1 MKPLN
6 LQGHSRPIKKVLF
19 SDNGDMLFTGSAD
32 RSIIAWFTSTGEKF
46 KSYAHSAA
54 VNTMTLSSLEN
65 TYLISGDFTGCTY
78 IWEVK
83 SGTLLKKIEHD
94 PCLSVR
100 SLDLMD
106 LSLLSVVYAG
116 RTKLAQSFIN
126 IYKFD
131 ELMGLNKPQ
140 AQNTVSYTN
149 NRFNNNKK
157 FYEAGSLYGNS
168 NSLYGNQQNQVQ
180 NKSNEQVVP
189 FKHIECMSN
198 TTTKYVSAM
207 FIPNTSNP
215 GVKLLLC
222 SREDGFMEMINVNT
236 GKMLWNIK
244 FHDDIILD
252 FDYFKDKELALT
264 SGKDGKAVLFNVD
277 TLEVLSTFKPDNPVR
292 NLNTCKI
299 CLLTTNE
306 ETVVNN
312 SGNTENFEI
321 NEEIEKQTKI
331 LDGVKIDVD
340 SLFDSNSNSTEKLQ
354 QKHQQEINNIQLGPK
369 TYLFS
374 IVAGG
379 QESKLVTTSKQEGG
393 FEVLGYDTS
402 DNKLNFSVNAHF
414 GPVNTIS
421 FSQKKGLIASGS
433 EDSSVKVYMLDNKV
447 LNKFI

>member
-19 SDNGDMLFTGSAD
+19 SDNGEMLFTGSAD
-32 RSIIAWFTSTGEKF
+32 RSIISWFTSSGEKF
-46 KSYAHSAA
+46 KTYAHSAA
-54 VNTMTLSSLEN
+54 VNTMTLSSSEN
-65 TYLISGDFTGCTY
+65 SYLISGDFTGCTY

-83 SGTLLKKIEHD
+83 SGILLKKIEHD

-116 RTKLAQSFIN
+116 RTQLAQSFIN

-140 AQNTVSYTN
+140 SQNTVSYTN
-149 NRFNNNKK
+149 NRFNNNRN
-157 FYEAGSLYGNS
+157 FYESGSLYGNS
-168 NSLYGNQQNQVQ
+168 NSMYGNQQNQVQ
-180 NKSNEQVVP
+180 SNKSNEQVVP

-198 TTTKYVSAM
+198 TSTKYISAM

-236 GKMLWNIK
+236 GKVLWSLK
-244 FHDDIILD
+244 FHDDFILD
-252 FDYFKDKELALT
+252 FDYFKDKELVLT

-277 TLEVLSTFKPDNPVR
+277 TLEVISTFKPENPVR

-299 CLLTTNE
+299 CLLTINE
-306 ETVVNN
+306 DTAVVKN
-312 SGNTENFEI
+312 SDILLNSQI
-321 NEEIEKQTKI
+321 NEEIEKQTKNFEGI
-331 LDGVKIDVD
+331 KIEVD
-340 SLFDSNSNSTEKLQ
+340 SLFDSNPTQ
-354 QKHQQEINNIQLGPK
+354 QINQQENNSQLSSSLQIS
-369 TYLFS
+369 LFCL
-374 IVAGG
+374 VAGG

-421 FSQKKGLIASGS
+421 FSHKKGLIASGS

>member
-19 SDNGDMLFTGSAD
+19 SDNGEMLFTGSAD
-32 RSIIAWFTSTGEKF
+32 RSIISWFTSTGEKF
-46 KSYAHSAA
+46 KTYAHSAA

-65 TYLISGDFTGCTY
+65 SYLISGDFTGCTY

-140 AQNTVSYTN
+140 SQNTVSYTN

-168 NSLYGNQQNQVQ
+168 NSLYGNQQTQVQ
-180 NKSNEQVVP
+180 NNKSNEQVVP
-189 FKHIECMSN
+189 FKHIECMTN
-198 TTTKYVSAM
+198 TSTKYISAM

-236 GKMLWNIK
+236 AKMLWNIK
-244 FHDDIILD
+244 FHDDFILD
-252 FDYFKDKELALT
+252 FDYFKDKELVLT

-277 TLEVLSTFKPDNPVR
+277 TLEVLSTFKPENPVR

-299 CLLTTNE
+299 CLLTANE
-306 ETVVNN
+306 DTVVKN
-312 SGNTENFEI
+312 SEITGISQI
-321 NEEIEKQTKI
+321 NEEIEKQTKNLEGI
-331 LDGVKIDVD
+331 KIEVD
-340 SLFDSNSNSTEKLQ
+340 SLFDPNSTQ
-354 QKHQQEINNIQLGPK
+354 QINQQDINNYQSSPSIQN
-369 TYLFS
+369 YLFCL
-374 IVAGG
+374 VAGG

-414 GPVNTIS
+414 GPVNTIC
-421 FSQKKGLIASGS
+421 FSHKKGLIASGS